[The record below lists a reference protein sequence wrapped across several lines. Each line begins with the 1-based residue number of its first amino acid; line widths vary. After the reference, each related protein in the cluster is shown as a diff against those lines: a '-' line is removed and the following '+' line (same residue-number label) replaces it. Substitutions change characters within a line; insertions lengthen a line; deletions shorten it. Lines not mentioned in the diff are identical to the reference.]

1 MAGTQVVDGYPLKI
15 HSLSNSNNIKNNQI
29 NKTMDIK
36 MDLMSDGGN
45 INCNYTKNDEN
56 NENHNDEN
64 YMMGMEINIE
74 VDKKYLSFSPEQVR
88 DIKFNTKCL

>member
-1 MAGTQVVDGYPLKI
+1 MAGTQLVDSGYPLKSI
-15 HSLSNSNNIKNNQI
+15 NNNNKNNNQI
-29 NKTMDIK
+29 NKTMD
-36 MDLMSDGGN
+36 LMSDA

-56 NENHNDEN
+56 NENHNEEN

-88 DIKFNTKCL
+88 I

>member
-1 MAGTQVVDGYPLKI
+1 MAGTQLDGYPLKS
-15 HSLSNSNNIKNNQI
+15 HSTSNSNNIKNNQI

-36 MDLMSDGGN
+36 MDLMSD
-45 INCNYTKNDEN
+45 CNYTKTDEN

-74 VDKKYLSFSPEQVR
+74 VDKKYLSFSPEQVS
-88 DIKFNTKCL
+88 D

>member
-1 MAGTQVVDGYPLKI
+1 MAGTQLLDGYPLKT
-15 HSLSNSNNIKNNQI
+15 HSTSNSNNIKNNQI

-36 MDLMSDGGN
+36 MDLMSDG

-56 NENHNDEN
+56 NENQNDEN

-74 VDKKYLSFSPEQVR
+74 VDKKYLSFSPEQVSE
-88 DIKFNTKCL
+88 IKFISC